1 MSPLPSTDSPLPA
14 AIQLRPE
21 SLYRAIY
28 LLPAAARPPPSLQHT
43 QIPTVRMWL
52 VRIAVSLAIGAF
64 LGGAA
69 AYLALPR
76 AVTGS
81 GSPCTAAGSGAGAAD
96 TTSPW
101 WDTVRGAGAGEP
113 GEGAEQSFGDRLNKA
128 LFAARAG
135 EAAAQ
140 QVLLVRIGFALR
152 WDSCVLRVFFGG
164 GRTGLVALMMCAG
177 RIESGCSPK
186 CCGRFV
192 DVFGGM
198 SVEHGFLV
206 GV

>member
-1 MSPLPSTDSPLPA
+1 
-14 AIQLRPE
+14 
-21 SLYRAIY
+21 
-28 LLPAAARPPPSLQHT
+28 
-43 QIPTVRMWL
+43 MWL

-140 QVLLVRIGFALR
+140 QVLLVRIWICFAVGFLCLESIFRGRTDGFGSLDDVR
-152 WDSCVLRVFFGG
+152 WTNRVGLFSQVLRTFCRCF
-164 GRTGLVALMMCAG
+164 R
-177 RIESGCSPK
+177 RDE
-186 CCGRFV
+186 R
-192 DVFGGM
+192 
-198 SVEHGFLV
+198 
-206 GV
+206 